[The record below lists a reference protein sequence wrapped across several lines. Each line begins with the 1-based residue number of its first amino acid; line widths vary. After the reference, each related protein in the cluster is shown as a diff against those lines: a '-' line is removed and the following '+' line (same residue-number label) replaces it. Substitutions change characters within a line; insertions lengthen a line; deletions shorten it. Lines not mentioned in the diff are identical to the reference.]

1 MQDPLKEIFDYC
13 YEGKVGSHPMTE
25 KEREVWD
32 RAQMVLGGETIDKL
46 IYAQSRSLAESQYDF
61 FREGFLLGARLIL
74 ELR

>member
-1 MQDPLKEIFDYC
+1 MQDPLKEIFDHC

-32 RAQMVLGGETIDKL
+32 RAQMILGGETIDKL
-46 IYAQSRSLAESQYDF
+46 VYAQSRSLAESQYDF

>member
-1 MQDPLKEIFDYC
+1 MQDILREIFDNY
-13 YEGKVGSHPMTE
+13 YEGKVGGHPMTE

-32 RAQMVLGGETIDKL
+32 RAQAVLGGETIDKL

-61 FREGFLLGARLIL
+61 FREGFLLGAQLML